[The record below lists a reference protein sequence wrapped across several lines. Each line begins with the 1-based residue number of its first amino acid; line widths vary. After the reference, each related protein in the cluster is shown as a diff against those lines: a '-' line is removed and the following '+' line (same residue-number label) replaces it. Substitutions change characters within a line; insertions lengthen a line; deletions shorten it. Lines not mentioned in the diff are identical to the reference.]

1 MKKFYIL
8 TNGNGAYLHTNNVF
22 YTAVVNMGTTHLV
35 AYKSLKL
42 AQKRALKVGGC
53 YVLEVEEGQP
63 ISSGRMVGIKPSY

>member
-53 YVLEVEEGQP
+53 YV
-63 ISSGRMVGIKPSY
+63 